1 MSDAPG
7 PAATPPPPTDNRAEM
22 LASALGVPL
31 EDGDLEWLNG
41 ALTAQLML
49 SASLNSLMSDELDP
63 MVCFD
68 PRWHD

>member
-1 MSDAPG
+1 
-7 PAATPPPPTDNRAEM
+7 M